1 MPGCFDS
8 FGRSCGCVVGI
19 GIGVIIL
26 IIIAVVL
33 TGNCTIG

>member
-8 FGRSCGCVVGI
+8 FGRCGCIVVI

-26 IIIAVVL
+26 IIIAAVL
-33 TGNCTIG
+33 TGTCTIG